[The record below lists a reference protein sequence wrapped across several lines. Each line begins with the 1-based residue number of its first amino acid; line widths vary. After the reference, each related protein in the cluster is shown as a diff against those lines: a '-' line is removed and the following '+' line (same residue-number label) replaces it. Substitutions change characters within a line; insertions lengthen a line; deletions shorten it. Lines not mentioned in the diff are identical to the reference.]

1 MMEPKIEHTELKRC
15 DLLTLSGRFDSS
27 FAPQFEARISELTN
41 YGRYHFVL
49 DMSDLEFVSS
59 ANLRVMLAT
68 RKQLRRWN
76 RGDLYLAAVPER
88 IASVLE
94 LAGVTPLFKVYDTT
108 TAAIGDW

>member
-1 MMEPKIEHTELKRC
+1 MLEPRIEHSELKRC
-15 DLLTLSGRFDSS
+15 DLLMLSGRFDSS
-27 FAPQFEARISELTN
+27 FAPQLDARFHELMDR
-41 YGRYHFVL
+41 GRYHFVL
-49 DMSDLEFVSS
+49 DMSDMEFISS
-59 ANLRVMLAT
+59 ANLRVLLAT

-76 RGDLYLAAVPER
+76 RGDVFLAAVPER

>member
-15 DLLTLSGRFDSS
+15 DLLKLSGRFDSS
-27 FAPQFEARISELTN
+27 FAPHLDARLHELMDQ
-41 YGRYHFVL
+41 GRFHFVL
-49 DMSDLEFVSS
+49 DMSELEFASS
-59 ANLRVMLAT
+59 GVLRVLLAT

-76 RGDLYLAAVPER
+76 RGDVYLAAVPER
-88 IASVLE
+88 IGSVLE